1 MKDRTA
7 VSVCVGGGMNSE
19 LEYEQMFS
27 QLQSFLLLVISL
39 QIFETTVKKKKKM
52 KIKLK
57 RNIHHHHPQLDLLLH
72 KQ

>member
-7 VSVCVGGGMNSE
+7 VSGGGGVRGGFNSE

-39 QIFETTVKKKKKM
+39 QIFEKTVKKKKKEN
-52 KIKLK
+52 KT
-57 RNIHHHHPQLDLLLH
+57 
-72 KQ
+72 